1 MKKVVVI
8 CGPTAV
14 GKTDLSISLAKTFH
28 AEVISGDSV
37 QVYKGMDIGSAKI
50 TESEKKGIK
59 HHLIDIMSPNEPFDV
74 ATFQRLVREK
84 IELIDVPFI
93 VGGTGLYIK
102 AALYDY
108 EFDAPKRDLALES
121 TLEHYSNETLF
132 DMLKEKDFEA
142 TKLLHPNNR
151 RRVLRALQIAD
162 DKKRS
167 SLDKK
172 DVPLYDAL
180 ILYLT
185 MDRDKLYERINQR
198 VDIIMSLGFLAE
210 VETLRQDGI
219 KPNILG
225 YRELNAYLDHLMT
238 KEDAI
243 SLIKQKTRHLAKRQE
258 TWFKHQM
265 DAKIITVEDKQKA
278 YDDMAFAI
286 KSFLEDKK

>member
-84 IELIDVPFI
+84 IDLIDVPFI

-108 EFDAPKRDLALES
+108 EFDAPKRDF
-121 TLEHYSNETLF
+121 TLEASLAHLSNDELF

-167 SLDKK
+167 SLVKK

-198 VDIIMSLGFLAE
+198 VDIMVSQGFLEE
-210 VETLRQDGI
+210 VETLRLDGI

-225 YRELNAYLDHLMT
+225 YRELNAYLDQLMT

-258 TWFKHQM
+258 TWFRHQM
-265 DAKIITVEDKQKA
+265 DAKIITVEDKQKT
-278 YDDMAFAI
+278 YEDMASAI